1 MSDVFPKSSNGPM
14 AIIGFGAFGQLIA
27 EHLCPHFRIL
37 VFDPA
42 PDLARAEELG
52 VSLVSFE
59 AASECPIVVL
69 AVPVSQMRIVVAD
82 LARRLKPG
90 TLVIDVGSV
99 KVEPAAIMDELLP
112 GDIEVVATHPLFGP
126 QSARNGINGLRI
138 AICPIRGRRFRLAAF
153 CRKLGLDVI
162 MTTPEEH
169 DRDVA
174 QVQGLTHLVANLLIR
189 MNPRPTR
196 MTTRSYEML
205 MSAVDMVRHDAPEVL
220 QAILKANPYAGDMLK
235 HFRSLTSALEEPI

>member
-1 MSDVFPKSSNGPM
+1 MSDVSHKSSHGPI

-27 EHLCPHFRIL
+27 EHLHPHFRIL
-37 VFDPA
+37 VFDNA
-42 PDLARAEELG
+42 PDAARAEALG
-52 VSLVSFE
+52 VSLASFE
-59 AASECPIVVL
+59 ATAECPIIVL
-69 AVPVSQMRIVVAD
+69 AIPVSQMRTVVAD
-82 LARRLKPG
+82 LAPLLKPG
-90 TLVIDVGSV
+90 TLVVDVGSV
-99 KVEPAAIMDELLP
+99 KVEPAAIMEELLP
-112 GDIEVVATHPLFGP
+112 RDIEIIATHPLFGP
-126 QSARNGINGLRI
+126 QSARDGICGLRI
-138 AICPIRGRRFRLAAF
+138 AVCPTRGRRFRVAAF

-205 MSAVDMVRHDAPEVL
+205 MSAVNMVRDDAPEVL
-220 QAILKANPYAGDMLK
+220 HAILKANPYAGDMLV
-235 HFRSLTSALEEPI
+235 HFRSLASALDEPG